1 MYHPND
7 MSPFPCSSPLIFDKF
22 TDKTLTS
29 GDEEDVIGGGQQKQ
43 QHDVHSIAIDNKNSS
58 IVFNKIISKE
68 LSPLQNDSENT
79 HLEQVE
85 QTDVS
90 VINQVN
96 ANYNIFLSLRK

>member
-43 QHDVHSIAIDNKNSS
+43 QHDVHSITIDNKNSS
-58 IVFNKIISKE
+58 IVFNKKISKE
-68 LSPLQNDSENT
+68 LYPLQNDSENT
-79 HLEQVE
+79 HLEQ
-85 QTDVS
+85 TGVS
-90 VINQVN
+90 VIDQVN